1 MKLNILLESI
11 KPLSVN
17 PRSDPEIKGLAYDS
31 RQVKPGYIF
40 FAIKG
45 RREDGRLFI
54 QDAVDRGAAVVVS
67 EQACQASRV
76 ANSAGKGQTVMAQ
89 VSDVRQAMAQAARAF
104 YRNPSEKLKVTGI
117 TGTNGKTT
125 TAFMIMNILDAAG
138 FKAGMIGT
146 VEYII
151 GKRVIPATR
160 TTPESVDLQ
169 QMLDQMVAA
178 DCHSA
183 VMEVSSHALVQ
194 KRVWGID
201 FDAAVFTNLTHDH
214 LDYHETMEKYF
225 QAKTLLFK
233 NLDQGTKKPVALIN
247 IDDLFGQRLA
257 RLPEIKSE
265 VITYGLHELSA
276 VRALNLRLTGQ
287 GSVFD
292 VASPW
297 GGAKVSLCL
306 MGRYNVSNALAA
318 FSACGALG
326 IEPALMADVLQQM
339 MFVPGRLE
347 EIRTG
352 AGFQVFV
359 DYAHTED
366 ALRNVL
372 TALREISAGRL
383 IVVFGCGGNRDINKR
398 PRMGSVVEQIADF
411 AIVTSD
417 NPRREE
423 PGLIIGQ
430 ILNGFKTREKV
441 EVIPDR
447 SEAIARALSIA
458 GKGDVI
464 LIAGKG
470 HENYQEFANTIIPF
484 DDRQVVRE
492 CLGIKDA
499 NI

>member
-1 MKLNILLESI
+1 MKLNSLLESI

-31 RQVKPGYIF
+31 RQVRPGYIF
-40 FAIKG
+40 FALKG
-45 RREDGRLFI
+45 QREDGQIFI

-67 EQACQASRV
+67 EQARLI
-76 ANSAGKGQTVMAQ
+76 GKGQTVMLQ
-89 VSDVRQAMAQAARAF
+89 VSNARESMAQAARVF
-104 YRNPSEKLKVTGI
+104 YRNPSAKLKVIGI

-125 TAFMIMNILDAAG
+125 VAFMIMNILDTAG

-169 QMLDQMVAA
+169 QMLDQMVTA

-233 NLDQGTKKPVALIN
+233 NSGQGTKKQVALIN
-247 IDDLFGQRLA
+247 IDDSFGQQLA
-257 RLPEIKSE
+257 RLPEIKTNM
-265 VITYGLHELSA
+265 IAYGLHELSA
-276 VRALNLRLTGQ
+276 VRAFNLQVTPQ

-297 GGAKVSLCL
+297 GGAKVSLGL

-326 IEPALMADVLQQM
+326 IEPKLMADVLQQM
-339 MFVPGRLE
+339 TFVPGRLE
-347 EIRTG
+347 EIQTG

-372 TALREISAGRL
+372 TALREITTGRL
-383 IVVFGCGGNRDINKR
+383 IVVFGCGGNRDVNKR
-398 PRMGSVVEQIADF
+398 PRMGSVAEQLADF
-411 AIVTSD
+411 AVVTSD

-447 SEAIARALSIA
+447 SEAIGRALFIA
-458 GKGDVI
+458 EKGDVV

-484 DDRQVVRE
+484 DDRQIVRE
-492 CLGIKDA
+492 CLGIKDGKV
-499 NI
+499 

>member
-1 MKLNILLESI
+1 MKLSVLLESI

-17 PRSDPEIKGLAYDS
+17 PHSDPEIKGLAYDS
-31 RQVKPGYIF
+31 RQVRPGYILC
-40 FAIKG
+40 ALKG
-45 RREDGRLFI
+45 RREDGQLFI
-54 QDAVDRGAAVVVS
+54 QDAAARGAAAVVL
-67 EQACQASRV
+67 EQAGHAARGAVSV
-76 ANSAGKGQTVMAQ
+76 GKGQAVVLHVPDARQTMAQ
-89 VSDVRQAMAQAARAF
+89 TARAF
-104 YRNPSEKLKVTGI
+104 YRNPSAKLKVIGI

-125 TAFMIMNILDAAG
+125 TAFMIMNILDTAG
-138 FKAGMIGT
+138 FKPGMIGT

-194 KRVWGID
+194 KRAWGVD
-201 FDAAVFTNLTHDH
+201 FDAAVFTNLTQDH

-225 QAKTLLFK
+225 QAKTLLFR
-233 NLDQGTKKPVALIN
+233 NLDRGTKKPVALIN
-247 IDDLFGQRLA
+247 IDDSFGERLA
-257 RLPEIKSE
+257 NLPEIKTS
-265 VITYGLHELSA
+265 VITYGLHALSA
-276 VRALNLRLTGQ
+276 VRAFNLQLTGQ
-287 GSVFD
+287 GSAFEVI
-292 VASPW
+292 SPW
-297 GGAKVSLCL
+297 GPAKIALNL
-306 MGRYNVSNALAA
+306 MGRYNISNALAA

-326 IEPALMADVLQQM
+326 IEPKLMADVLQQM
-339 MFVPGRLE
+339 TFVPGRLE
-347 EIRTG
+347 EIQTD

-372 TALREISAGRL
+372 TALREITSGRL
-383 IVVFGCGGNRDINKR
+383 IVVFGCGGNRDTNKR
-398 PRMGSVVEQIADF
+398 PRMGAVAEELADF

-423 PGLIIGQ
+423 PGLIISQ
-430 ILNGFKTREKV
+430 ILTGFKTREKV

-447 SEAIARALSIA
+447 FEAIGRALFLA
-458 GKGDVI
+458 EKGDVV

-470 HENYQEFANTIIPF
+470 HENYQEFTNTIIPF

-492 CLGIKDA
+492 CLGIKDGKV
-499 NI
+499 

>member
-1 MKLNILLESI
+1 MKLNNLLESI
-11 KPLSVN
+11 EPLAVN

-40 FAIKG
+40 FALKG
-45 RREDGRLFI
+45 QREDGQLFI
-54 QDAVDRGAAVVVS
+54 QDAVDRGAVVVVS
-67 EQACQASRV
+67 EQARLI
-76 ANSAGKGQTVMAQ
+76 GKGQTVMLQ
-89 VSDVRQAMAQAARAF
+89 VSDARESMAQAARVF
-104 YRNPSEKLKVTGI
+104 YHNPSAKLKVVGI

-125 TAFMIMNILDAAG
+125 TAFMIMNILDTAG

-151 GKRVIPATR
+151 GKRTIPATR

-178 DCHSA
+178 DCRSA

-194 KRVWGID
+194 KRARGID
-201 FDAAVFTNLTHDH
+201 FDAAVFTNLTQDH
-214 LDYHETMEKYF
+214 LDYHETMERYF

-233 NLDQGTKKPVALIN
+233 NFSQGTKKSVPLIN
-247 IDDLFGQRLA
+247 IDDSFGQQLA
-257 RLPEIKSE
+257 RLPEIKTD
-265 VITYGLHELSA
+265 VITYGLHELSV
-276 VRALNLRLTGQ
+276 VRAFNLQLTVQ

-297 GGAKVSLCL
+297 GGAKISLSL
-306 MGRYNVSNALAA
+306 LGRYNVSNALAA
-318 FSACGALG
+318 FGACGALG
-326 IEPALMADVLQQM
+326 IEPKLMTDVLHQM
-339 MFVPGRLE
+339 TFVPGRLE
-347 EIRTG
+347 EIQTG
-352 AGFQVFV
+352 TGFQVFV

-366 ALRNVL
+366 ALHNVL

-383 IVVFGCGGNRDINKR
+383 IVVFGCGGNRDTNKR
-398 PRMGSVVEQIADF
+398 PRMGSVAEQLADF
-411 AIVTSD
+411 TIVTSD

-423 PGLIIGQ
+423 PGLIISQ

-447 SEAIARALSIA
+447 SEAIGRALFIA
-458 GKGDVI
+458 EKGDVV

-492 CLGIKDA
+492 CLGIKE
-499 NI
+499 

>member
-1 MKLNILLESI
+1 MKLNSLLESI

-40 FAIKG
+40 FALKG
-45 RREDGRLFI
+45 QREDGQLFI
-54 QDAVDRGAAVVVS
+54 QDAVGRGAAAVVS
-67 EQACQASRV
+67 EQTRFI
-76 ANSAGKGQTVMAQ
+76 GKEQTVMLQ
-89 VSDVRQAMAQAARAF
+89 VADARHSMAQTARAF
-104 YRNPSEKLKVTGI
+104 YHNPSERLKVVGI

-125 TAFMIMNILDAAG
+125 AAFMIMNILDTAG
-138 FKAGMIGT
+138 FKCGMIGT

-151 GKRVIPATR
+151 GKRIIPATR

-178 DCHSA
+178 DCRSV

-194 KRVWGID
+194 KRTQGID
-201 FDAAVFTNLTHDH
+201 FDTAVFTNLTHDH

-225 QAKTLLFK
+225 QAKVILFR
-233 NLDQGTKKPVALIN
+233 NLSQETKKPVALVN
-247 IDDLFGQRLA
+247 IDDSFGRQLA
-257 RLPEIKSE
+257 SSPEIKADL
-265 VITYGLHELSA
+265 ITYGLYEQAA
-276 VRALNLRLTGQ
+276 VRAFNLQLTGR
-287 GSVFD
+287 GSTFE

-297 GGAKVSLCL
+297 GGIKVSLGL
-306 MGRYNVSNALAA
+306 LGRYNVSNALAA
-318 FSACGALG
+318 FGACGAMG
-326 IEPALMADVLQQM
+326 IEPKLMADVIQQM
-339 MFVPGRLE
+339 TFVPGRLE
-347 EIRTG
+347 EIQTG

-398 PRMGSVVEQIADF
+398 PRMGSVAEQLADY
-411 AIVTSD
+411 AILTSD

-423 PGLIIGQ
+423 PGIIISQ

-441 EVIPDR
+441 EIIPDR
-447 SEAIARALSIA
+447 SEAIARALFIA
-458 GKGDVI
+458 EKGDVV

-484 DDRQVVRE
+484 DDREVVRE
-492 CLGIKDA
+492 YLGINNGKA
-499 NI
+499 